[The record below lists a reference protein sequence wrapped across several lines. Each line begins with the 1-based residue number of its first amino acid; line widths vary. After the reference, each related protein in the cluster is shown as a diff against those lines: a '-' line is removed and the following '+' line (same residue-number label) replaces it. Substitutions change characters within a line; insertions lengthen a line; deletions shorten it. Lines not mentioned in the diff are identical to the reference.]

1 MIPPKRV
8 LYLPIG
14 ISYEDIDFDKPK
26 KVLYVPK
33 GLEIK
38 HVEKGTLCVLELC
51 LGDDRITCSTCVCCR
66 DAKRLHPDT
75 YTIEVLK

>member
-14 ISYEDIDFDKPK
+14 ISYEDIDFNYSGSGCCIVSPSR
-26 KVLYVPK
+26 
-33 GLEIK
+33 
-38 HVEKGTLCVLELC
+38 TLSCI
-51 LGDDRITCSTCVCCR
+51 GDDRIACSTCALNSY
-66 DAKRLHPDT
+66 AKHLHPET

>member
-1 MIPPKRV
+1 MK
-8 LYLPIG
+8 
-14 ISYEDIDFDKPK
+14 DKAK

-66 DAKRLHPDT
+66 DAKYLHPET